1 MQTIDLFGHFIM
13 RTMTGRIVEQHV
25 GINEESFALKKKVVD
40 DYLVQK
46 NYFKTKKDN
55 KL

>member
-13 RTMTGRIVEQHV
+13 RTMTGGIVEQHV